1 LNVASVQ
8 RHWIA
13 TLTTESAMT
22 SIPGNSAERA
32 PWWESF
38 VQDLRYAARG
48 LRAKPGFTIAVVL
61 TLGLGIGANAAM
73 FSIVDRLLFRP
84 PPMLRDAATTHRLY
98 TATTYRGKEF
108 NSSSIAYGR
117 YKDFTR
123 TTSSFS
129 RFAQVTARDI
139 AIGAGADAREM
150 RVGAVSASFFEFFDA
165 PPAIGRYFTT
175 AEDST
180 PSGTPVVVL
189 SYSYWQTVFGG
200 RRDAIGATIR
210 VGPLVYTV
218 IGVSPAG
225 FAGLWPD
232 QPPVAYIPITSF
244 ADTQGFKMG
253 GQTWWTTY
261 NWTWS
266 NTIAQRK
273 PGVSITAAT
282 TDLSNAYL
290 RSYQG
295 QIAARQQS
303 TPVDIAKPHAL
314 VGSVLAE
321 RGPNESSLAKV
332 ATWISGVALIVL
344 LIACANV
351 ANLLLA
357 RALNRRREIA
367 VRLALGVSRRRLLS
381 QLLTESVLLAT
392 LGGVAG
398 LAIAQIGG
406 ALLRAAFL
414 PKAVASNVVSDPRTL
429 LFAALAA
436 LAAGILTGLAPA
448 FQIRS
453 VNLTSDLKTGAREGT
468 FHRSKLRVGL
478 LLMQGALSV
487 VLLVGA
493 GLFVRSLNNVRSI
506 RMGYDVD
513 PILLVNLNM
522 RGVTLDSAAK
532 VLLRQRLLAT
542 TKSIPEVENASL
554 QTSVP
559 FWSTWSED
567 LHVAGIDSVRKLGQF
582 DLNGVSPEYF
592 ATLGTRI
599 VRGRGI
605 TEADVATAPGAMVV
619 SAGMAKRIWPAA
631 DAIGQCVKMGSDT
644 MPCIYVVGI
653 AEDIKAQK
661 LDAGDDY
668 YYYLSYAQFHPDQD
682 NGGLFVRT
690 RGQGTKASE
699 TIRRVLQKEMPGASY
714 VTITPF
720 ADIVGSQTKSW
731 QLGASMFLTFGVLAL
746 LLAAIGL
753 FSVISYNVAQ
763 RTHELGVR
771 VALGAQMGNL
781 IRLVVSEGVKLG
793 AIGVGIGGAVALA
806 SGRWIAPLLFKESPR
821 DPVIF
826 GVVAAVLLSVTIVA
840 SFIPARRAARV
851 DPNRAL
857 RSD

>member
-1 LNVASVQ
+1 
-8 RHWIA
+8 
-13 TLTTESAMT
+13 MT
-22 SIPGNSAERA
+22 RTPSDRAARA

-38 VQDLRYAARG
+38 VQDFRYAARG

-84 PPMLRDAATTHRLY
+84 PPMLRDESTTHRVY
-98 TATTYRGKEF
+98 TLATYRGKESA
-108 NSSSIAYGR
+108 SSSIAYGR
-117 YKDFTR
+117 FKDFER
-123 TTSSFS
+123 TTASFS
-129 RFAQVTARDI
+129 RFAQFTARDI
-139 AIGAGADAREM
+139 AIGGGDDAREM
-150 RVGAVSASFFEFFDA
+150 RVGAVSASFFDFFDA
-165 PPAIGRYFTT
+165 KPAIGRYFTA
-175 AEDST
+175 AEDSA
-180 PSGTPVVVL
+180 PAGTPVAVL

-200 RRDAIGATIR
+200 RRDALGAAIR

-225 FAGLWPD
+225 FAGVWPD
-232 QPPVAYIPITSF
+232 QPPVAYIPIAAF
-244 ADTQGFKMG
+244 ASTQGFAQP
-253 GQTWWTTY
+253 GQNWWTTY

-266 NTIAQRK
+266 NTLAQRK
-273 PGVSITAAT
+273 PGVSIAAANA
-282 TDLSNAYL
+282 DLSNSYL
-290 RSYQG
+290 RSYQA
-295 QIAARQQS
+295 QIAGNGRA
-303 TPVDIAKPHAL
+303 TPADILKPHVQL
-314 VGSVLAE
+314 GSVLSE

-332 ATWISGVALIVL
+332 ATWIGGVALIVL

-381 QLLTESVLLAT
+381 QLLTESVLLAA
-392 LGGVAG
+392 LGGAAG
-398 LAIAQIGG
+398 LAIAQAGG

-414 PKAVASNVVSDPRTL
+414 PKAVARSVVTDPRTL

-436 LAAGILTGLAPA
+436 LAAGVLTGLAPA
-448 FQIRS
+448 FQLRS
-453 VNLTSDLKTGAREGT
+453 VSLTSDLKSGAREGT

-493 GLFVRSLNNVRSI
+493 GLFVRSLGNVRGI

-513 PILLVNLNM
+513 PILLVNINL
-522 RGVTLDSAAK
+522 RGVKLDSAAEI
-532 VLLRQRLLAT
+532 LLRTRLLAAA
-542 TKSIPEVENASL
+542 KVIPEVENASL

-559 FWSTWSED
+559 FWSSWSED

-582 DLNGVSPEYF
+582 NLNGVSPEYF

-599 VRGRGI
+599 LKGRGI
-605 TEADVATAPGAMVV
+605 TAADVPPAPGAMVV
-619 SAGMAKRIWPAA
+619 SAGMAKRLWPSS

-644 MPCIYVVGI
+644 TPCIYVVGI
-653 AEDIKAQK
+653 AEDIKAQR
-661 LDAGDDY
+661 LDADDAY
-668 YYYLSYAQFHPDQD
+668 YYYLSYAQFHPDQ
-682 NGGLFVRT
+682 GGLFVRI
-690 RGQGTKASE
+690 RGGRGLLASE
-699 TIRRVLQKEMPGASY
+699 TVRRALQKEMPGASY
-714 VTITPF
+714 ITITPF
-720 ADIVGSQTKSW
+720 ADIIGSQTKSW
-731 QLGASMFLTFGVLAL
+731 ELGASMFLTFGLLAL

-771 VALGAQMGNL
+771 VALGAQMGDL
-781 IRLVVSEGVKLG
+781 VRLVVSEGVKLG
-793 AIGVGIGGAVALA
+793 AIGTAIGAAIALA
-806 SGRWIAPLLFKESPR
+806 AARWMAPLLFRESPR

-826 GVVAAVLLSVTIVA
+826 GVVTAVLLSVTIVA